1 MGEYLMLLIC
11 YILNPLL
18 STFLSIYTKYIST
31 NHNKSPELKRMID
44 RISLQRYE
52 FCEKTDKYYVG
63 KTTEVDVD
71 KWVEW
76 TGEPAD
82 AGQGNRLLAGKTE

>member
-1 MGEYLMLLIC
+1 MLLIC

-44 RISLQRYE
+44 KISLQRYE
-52 FCEKTDKYYVG
+52 ICEKLTNIYVV
-63 KTTEVDVD
+63 KTTDIVEVD
-71 KWVEW
+71 
-76 TGEPAD
+76 
-82 AGQGNRLLAGKTE
+82 R

>member
-44 RISLQRYE
+44 RISLQWYE
-52 FCEKTDKYYVG
+52 ICEKLTNIYVV
-63 KTTEVDVD
+63 KTTDIVEVD
-71 KWVEW
+71 
-76 TGEPAD
+76 G
-82 AGQGNRLLAGKTE
+82 

>member
-1 MGEYLMLLIC
+1 MLLIC

-18 STFLSIYTKYIST
+18 SIFLSIYTKYIST

-52 FCEKTDKYYVG
+52 ICEKLTNIYVV
-63 KTTEVDVD
+63 KTTDIVEVD
-71 KWVEW
+71 
-76 TGEPAD
+76 G
-82 AGQGNRLLAGKTE
+82 

>member
-1 MGEYLMLLIC
+1 MLLIC

-52 FCEKTDKYYVG
+52 ICEKLTNIYVV
-63 KTTEVDVD
+63 KTTDIVEVD
-71 KWVEW
+71 
-76 TGEPAD
+76 G
-82 AGQGNRLLAGKTE
+82 